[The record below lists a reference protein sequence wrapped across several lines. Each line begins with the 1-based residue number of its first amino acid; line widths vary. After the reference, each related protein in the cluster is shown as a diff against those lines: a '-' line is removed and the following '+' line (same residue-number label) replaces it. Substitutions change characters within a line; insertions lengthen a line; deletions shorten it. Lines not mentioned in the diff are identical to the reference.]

1 MKKLLLTTITF
12 LILGA
17 AFFFGGDKVSAARYN
32 VSPQSDAYSNYK
44 TIRNTL
50 TKIGEE
56 GGGTIVFESGK
67 YVISNTLYVQSNTTL
82 YFESNVTL
90 EKDTSSGAS
99 STMFQLIPF
108 AWKDAPDMV
117 SGYNGMHDIQ
127 FLGDRTTVIDMKNHN
142 QGSTNAIA
150 VVMANNRNVYFQGIT
165 FQNVKKGHLV
175 EMDGCY
181 NVCFENCTFKNMA
194 DNKYHNKEAINLDT
208 NDWKTGGFSQSW
220 SKKDKTP
227 NKKISIYCCR
237 FENLVRAVGT
247 HRYSAKK
254 YHTNITFMDN
264 DVVNVKTPLGM
275 LNWKNCYI
283 GINRFYNCKAN
294 KKYNYSFFMA
304 GVRNVEFTD
313 NLFSN
318 VKAKE
323 VLKYYA
329 KYQTSQKE
337 YKATKSKLSKKNIK
351 ALKKNYVSKGT
362 KRKFKLG
369 KKKYKWKKAK

>member
-17 AFFFGGDKVSAARYN
+17 AFFFGEDIVSAATYT
-32 VSPQSDAYSNYK
+32 VSPSEYGAYDNYK

-56 GGGTIVFESGK
+56 GGGTIVFKSGR
-67 YVISNTLYVQSNTTL
+67 YPISNTLYVQSKTTL
-82 YFESNVTL
+82 KFEQGVTL
-90 EKDTSSGAS
+90 EKDTSSGSS
-99 STMFQLIPF
+99 STMFQFIPF
-108 AWKDAPDMV
+108 AWKDAGDMV
-117 SGYNGMHDIQ
+117 SGYNGMHDIH
-127 FLGDRTTVIDMKNHN
+127 FVGDGTTVIDMKNYN

-150 VVMANNRNVYFQGIT
+150 MVMANNKNVSFKGIT

-181 NVCFENCTFKNMA
+181 NVRFEACTFKNMA
-194 DNKYHNKEAINLDT
+194 DNKYHNKEAVNLDT

-220 SKKDKTP
+220 SKKDNTP
-227 NKKISIYCCR
+227 NKNISFEFCH

-254 YHTNITFMDN
+254 YHTNIRFIN
-264 DVVNVKTPLGM
+264 NQVVNVKTPLGM
-275 LNWKNCYI
+275 LNWKNSTI
-283 GINRFYNCKAN
+283 SDNTFTSCKAN

-304 GVRNVEFTD
+304 GVRNVNFTR
-313 NLFSN
+313 NQFIN
-318 VKAKE
+318 VKAKD
-323 VLKYYA
+323 VLKYYD

-351 ALKKNYVSKGT
+351 ALKKNYVKGT

-369 KKKYKWKKAK
+369 KKKYKWKKLK